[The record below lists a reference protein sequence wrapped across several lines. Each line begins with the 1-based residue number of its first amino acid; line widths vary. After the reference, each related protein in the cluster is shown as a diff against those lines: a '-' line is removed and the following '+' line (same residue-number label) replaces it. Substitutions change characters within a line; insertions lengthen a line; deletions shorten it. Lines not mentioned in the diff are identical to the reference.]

1 MLDFNAMRRARTT
14 ATKAGNRA
22 VGTIDDVTD

>member
-1 MLDFNAMRRARTT
+1 MLDSGALRAVRGT

-22 VGTIDDVTD
+22 VDAIDDATD